1 MYIEDKILVG
11 KGNEKAYLLPKM
23 ANRHGLIAGATG
35 TGKTISLKVLAE
47 SFSDAGV
54 PVFLADVKGDL
65 SSLIE
70 KGDMNPKI
78 QERLEQIGVENFK
91 FSGYP
96 TVFWDVLGENG
107 LPIRTTISEMGP
119 MLLSRLLDLNETQ
132 TSILMVVFRIADDM
146 QMLLLDYKDLKEM
159 LQYISKNTAEFKDD
173 YGNLSATSLSAIL
186 RKMIAFE
193 EEGANLFFGE
203 EALDIRDLM
212 RVDEDGRGN
221 INILNA
227 QKLYHKP
234 KIYSTFLLWMISE
247 LFEELPEVGDMDKP
261 KLVFFFDEAHLLFD
275 SAPKVLLEKIEQVV
289 RLIRSKGVGIYF
301 VTQNPNDIPDDV
313 LGQLGNKVQHAL
325 RAFTP
330 KEQKAIKAVS
340 NSFRTDGS
348 INVEQEITN
357 LKVGQ
362 ALVSFLD
369 EEGRPTVVDIATI
382 IPPSSKMGTVDS
394 HLIENTIKT
403 DKLYKKYSQIIDRQS
418 AYEILKEKIKT
429 DEENLRKEE
438 IQKQQIKENAKSQKT
453 QSKKSGDTILEA
465 GMKQITRSMTSSF
478 GRQIGKELFRGLFG
492 SLTKKR

>member
-313 LGQLGNKVQHAL
+313 LGQLG
-325 RAFTP
+325 
-330 KEQKAIKAVS
+330 
-340 NSFRTDGS
+340 
-348 INVEQEITN
+348 
-357 LKVGQ
+357 
-362 ALVSFLD
+362 
-369 EEGRPTVVDIATI
+369 
-382 IPPSSKMGTVDS
+382 
-394 HLIENTIKT
+394 
-403 DKLYKKYSQIIDRQS
+403 KKPVHP
-418 AYEILKEKIKT
+418 E
-429 DEENLRKEE
+429 
-438 IQKQQIKENAKSQKT
+438 
-453 QSKKSGDTILEA
+453 
-465 GMKQITRSMTSSF
+465 
-478 GRQIGKELFRGLFG
+478 
-492 SLTKKR
+492 